1 MARRSKALLFEML
14 RLECDYDLSSS
25 DMNMPQS
32 DFAAET
38 RTVLFVLAPGFPLM
52 AYASAVEPLRAANV
66 LSGRSLYAWRHM
78 TAGPGEARASN
89 GVAFRPDFDMA
100 HEPTPSAVIACSGGN
115 PASFSHPPTLARL
128 RRFARRG
135 AKIGGVSAGSFILAQ
150 AGLLDG
156 YRCTIHWEHAS
167 AFAEAYPDLRLTHS
181 LFEIDRD
188 RLTCAGGIA
197 ALDMMHA
204 MIREHHGHALAAAVS
219 DWFIQTSVRSSADA
233 QRLSIRE
240 RYGIGNPK
248 VARVLQRMENER
260 PADRR
265 QLAALA
271 GVSLRQL
278 ERLFATHLR
287 CSIDEQYKRIRL
299 ERARKLVAQTTLP
312 IVEIALICGFRTAS
326 HFSRSYKAAYGGA
339 PHIERTGR
347 AAR

>member
-1 MARRSKALLFEML
+1 
-14 RLECDYDLSSS
+14 
-25 DMNMPQS
+25 
-32 DFAAET
+32 
-38 RTVLFVLAPGFPLM
+38 M

-66 LSGRSLYAWRHM
+66 LSGRSLYQWRHI

-89 GVAFRPDFDMA
+89 GVAFRPDFDIA
-100 HEPTPSAVIACSGGN
+100 REPTPSAVIVCSGGN
-115 PASFSHPPTLARL
+115 PATFSHPPTLARL

-150 AGLLDG
+150 AGLLEG

-167 AFAEAYPDLRLTHS
+167 AFAEAFPRLRLTHS
-181 LFEIDRD
+181 LYEIDRD

-204 MIREHHGHALAAAVS
+204 MISQDHGHALAAAVS
-219 DWFIQTSVRSSADA
+219 DWFIQTSVRSSADR

-248 VARVLQRMENER
+248 VARVLQRMENEAGR
-260 PADRR
+260 PADRK
-265 QLAALA
+265 QLADLA

-278 ERLFATHLR
+278 ERLFSTQLG

-299 ERARKLVAQTTLP
+299 ERARKLVAQTALP

-326 HFSRSYKAAYGGA
+326 HFSRSYKTVY
-339 PHIERTGR
+339 GR
-347 AAR
+347 APQRERAKGKEVGR

>member
-1 MARRSKALLFEML
+1 
-14 RLECDYDLSSS
+14 
-25 DMNMPQS
+25 MNMPHS
-32 DFAAET
+32 DLTVET
-38 RTVLFVLAPGFPLM
+38 RTVLFFLAPGFPLM

-66 LSGRSLYAWRHM
+66 LSGRRLYAWRHI
-78 TAGPGEARASN
+78 TAGSGEARASN

-100 HEPTPSAVIACSGGN
+100 REATPSAVLVCSGGN
-115 PASFSHPPTLARL
+115 PATFSHAPTLARL

-150 AGLLDG
+150 AGLLES

-167 AFAEAYPDLRLTHS
+167 AFAEAFPSLRLTHS

-204 MIREHHGHALAAAVS
+204 MIKDDHGQALAAAVS
-219 DWFIQTSVRSSADA
+219 DWFIQTSVRSSADR

-240 RYGIGNPK
+240 RYGVSNPK
-248 VARVLQRMENER
+248 VARVLQRMEHEAER
-260 PADRR
+260 PADRA
-265 QLAALA
+265 QLADLA

-278 ERLFATHLR
+278 ERLFATQLR

-299 ERARKLVAQTTLP
+299 ERARKLVTQTTLP

-326 HFSRSYKAAYGGA
+326 HFSRSYKTAYGGA
-339 PHIERTGR
+339 PRMERMRR
-347 AAR
+347 APARIAYSKF

>member
-1 MARRSKALLFEML
+1 
-14 RLECDYDLSSS
+14 
-25 DMNMPQS
+25 MPQS
-32 DFAAET
+32 DLAAET
-38 RTVLFVLAPGFPLM
+38 RIVLFVLAPGFPLM

-66 LSGRSLYAWRHM
+66 LSGRLLYAWRHM
-78 TAGPGEARASN
+78 TAGAGEARASN

-100 HEPTPSAVIACSGGN
+100 REPTPSAVIVCSGGN

-167 AFAEAYPDLRLTHS
+167 AFAEAFAELRLTHS

-204 MIREHHGHALAAAVS
+204 MIRDDHGQALAAAVS
-219 DWFIQTSVRSSADA
+219 DWFIQTSVRSSADR

-240 RYGIGNPK
+240 RYGVGNPK
-248 VARVLQRMENER
+248 IARVLQRMESESER
-260 PADRR
+260 PADR
-265 QLAALA
+265 AALA
-271 GVSLRQL
+271 GLAGVSVRQL
-278 ERLFATHLR
+278 ERLFAAHLR
-287 CSIDEQYKRIRL
+287 CPIDEQYKRIRL
-299 ERARKLVAQTTLP
+299 ERARKLVAQTALP
-312 IVEIALICGFRTAS
+312 VVEIALICGFRTAS
-326 HFSRSYKAAYGGA
+326 HFSRSYKAAYGDA
-339 PHIERTGR
+339 PRVERTKGKTQGR
-347 AAR
+347 